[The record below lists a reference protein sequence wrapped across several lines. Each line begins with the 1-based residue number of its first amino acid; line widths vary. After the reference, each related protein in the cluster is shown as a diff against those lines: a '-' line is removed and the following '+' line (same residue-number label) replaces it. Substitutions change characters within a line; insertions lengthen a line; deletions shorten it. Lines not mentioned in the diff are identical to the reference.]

1 MYITATKIMR
11 RFRKRPPERWEPT
24 AKPATGISMC
34 TTAGRS
40 QAPARFHIPC
50 DKACTHWA
58 LQAGSSSPPFDG
70 AGEVFKKTNG
80 AYEVDDEGLLVPK
93 TDVKLAGN
101 TTLNHYFGMT
111 METLFLQPED
121 GKIDAD
127 TPMSFSFS
135 GDDDVWIFIDDVLV
149 SDLGGIHDECF
160 TVIDFESGMVY
171 TGLTPTIRNS
181 DGSFTEDIPTLEE
194 LKTGTPEQGG
204 GDLV

>member
-40 QAPARFHIPC
+40 QAA
-50 DKACTHWA
+50 A

-160 TVIDFESGMVY
+160 TVIDFESGMVN

-204 GDLV
+204 GTWYNRSSKQPA